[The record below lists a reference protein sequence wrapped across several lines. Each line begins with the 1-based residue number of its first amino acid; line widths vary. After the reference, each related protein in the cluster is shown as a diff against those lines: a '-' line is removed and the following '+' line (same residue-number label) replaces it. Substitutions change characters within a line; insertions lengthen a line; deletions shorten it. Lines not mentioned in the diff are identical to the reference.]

1 MPTTNWRAAVVPKE
15 FIGHGAVGIGRELTQ
30 MDQRNITR
38 ILLEGALN
46 GIGFVI
52 GSAIVGFALSGLLV
66 LRHHVIALVILPASG
81 IVFWL
86 CIRGRRAIKARL
98 ERIRAEQF
106 TRALGKQ

>member
-1 MPTTNWRAAVVPKE
+1 
-15 FIGHGAVGIGRELTQ
+15 
-30 MDQRNITR
+30 MDQRNVTR

-52 GSAIVGFALSGLLV
+52 GSAIVGFALSGLF
-66 LRHHVIALVILPASG
+66 LRHHVIALLILPASG